1 MCLSCLG
8 VEGNVLLCG
17 GCDVAVTSSCW
28 DIQSVSG
35 GPVGLVEEPEML
47 GSVWV
52 FEADFVFVVVGD
64 IVGIVGTGVV
74 NIAVAVVVV
83 VVVVVLVGVVVVIAD
98 GFTVVVVVV
107 GCSKTKNNNSR
118 CHVNS
123 YSP

>member
-1 MCLSCLG
+1 M
-8 VEGNVLLCG
+8 
-17 GCDVAVTSSCW
+17 AVTSSWW

-52 FEADFVFVVVGD
+52 FEADFVFVFVGD

-74 NIAVAVVVV
+74 NIAVVVVV
-83 VVVVVLVGVVVVIAD
+83 VVAVLVGVVVVIAD

-107 GCSKTKNNNSR
+107 GCSKTKKVYTFLHNCNLR
-118 CHVNS
+118 
-123 YSP
+123 